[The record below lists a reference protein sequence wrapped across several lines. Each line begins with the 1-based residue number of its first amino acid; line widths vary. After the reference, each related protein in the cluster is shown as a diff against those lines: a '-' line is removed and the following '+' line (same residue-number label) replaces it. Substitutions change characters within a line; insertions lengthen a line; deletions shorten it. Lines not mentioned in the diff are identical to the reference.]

1 MLSPRNQKR
10 IALCFGVLGVGL
22 MGADLM
28 ITGNFFV
35 HVAELMAASIICFII
50 ALLLDY
56 KANKQIKQ
64 EKI

>member
-1 MLSPRNQKR
+1 MLSSRNQKR
-10 IALCFGVLGVGL
+10 LALCFGVLGIGI

-50 ALLLDY
+50 ALLLDRNAGQ
-56 KANKQIKQ
+56 KKSK
-64 EKI
+64 EKN